1 VSVPAWDDPQLKA
14 GTMVRGALW
23 LLTQV
28 GEGNTFTKDSVRAA
42 FPGIAQADRRIRDL
56 RKYGWIIRAS
66 TEDASLASE
75 EQRFVSAGIE
85 VWLPRARQTVESS
98 AITAKQRREVMAADG
113 YQCTLC
119 GIAGGE
125 TYADSVLT
133 TAILSISRRTV
144 NLPNG
149 SSEVQLVT
157 ECNRCRSGVSKLEPV
172 ELGRIRS
179 DIEQLDETD
188 FTRLRRWVNRDRR
201 GPTPLD
207 RIWTSYRQ
215 MPSHARRHFQDNLD
229 TWTKS

>member
-1 VSVPAWDDPQLKA
+1 MSVPAWDDPQLKA

-28 GEGNTFTKDSVRAA
+28 GVGNTFTKDSVRAA
-42 FPGIAQADRRIRDL
+42 FPGVAQADRRIRDL

-66 TEDASLASE
+66 TEDASLASD
-75 EQRFVSAGIE
+75 EQRFVSAGTE
-85 VWLPRARQTVESS
+85 VWLPRARQTVDSG

-125 TYADSVLT
+125 TYPDSKLT
-133 TAILSISRRTV
+133 TAVLSISRRTV
-144 NLPNG
+144 NLPDG
-149 SSEVQLVT
+149 SSEVQLIT
-157 ECNRCRSGVSKLEPV
+157 ECNRCRAGDSKSEPV
-172 ELGRIRS
+172 ELGSIQS
-179 DIEQLDETD
+179 ATEQLDED
-188 FTRLRRWVNRDRR
+188 DLTRLRRWVGRDRR

-215 MPSHARRHFQDNLD
+215 MPSHSRRHFQDTLD
-229 TWTKS
+229 RLAK